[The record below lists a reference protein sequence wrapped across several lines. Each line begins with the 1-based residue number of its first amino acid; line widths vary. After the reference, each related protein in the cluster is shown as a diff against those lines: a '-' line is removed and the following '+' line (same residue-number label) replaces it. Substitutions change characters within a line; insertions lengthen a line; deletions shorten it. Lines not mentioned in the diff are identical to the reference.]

1 MSAFKSAISSD
12 SPMQSLCYIALSEK
26 NGTINNAEQQITSC
40 SQRPSVTLCGSAS
53 RHPAVKSNTSPS
65 SPSAFFKEIQP
76 SDPPTYKIHTRP
88 AATISFLSPC
98 TCGIRTVLG
107 EWRRGY
113 KKKLHTCAKI
123 ASACCWQAAQ
133 EPHCGGSCLLPSA
146 KGSRHHGI
154 YLSSNSVTVDFST
167 KQRFHCP
174 AS

>member
-1 MSAFKSAISSD
+1 MQLLWYIAQSKKKKANKKAAPSITSSSR
-12 SPMQSLCYIALSEK
+12 SPPVLSVHQSLCTALPRA
-26 NGTINNAEQQITSC
+26 TL
-40 SQRPSVTLCGSAS
+40 PSNPTRLLPHLRRFLRKFS
-53 RHPAVKSNTSPS
+53 
-65 SPSAFFKEIQP
+65 P
-76 SDPPTYKIHTRP
+76 SDPPTHKIHARP
-88 AATISFLSPC
+88 AATAPCFSPC
-98 TCGIRTVLG
+98 TCGIRTVIG

-113 KKKLHTCAKI
+113 KKLHTCAKI
-123 ASACCWQAAQ
+123 AGACCWQAAQ